1 MDYNHNTPKQEDKTM
16 KKNYKCNDLYT
27 ATFEDG
33 KQYDAVWCPDC
44 GQIYYT
50 IPAKVK
56 VLGYIPQYKEG

>member
-1 MDYNHNTPKQEDKTM
+1 M
-16 KKNYKCNDLYT
+16 KKSYKCSNLYT

-33 KQYDAVWCPDC
+33 KQYDAFWCPDC

-50 IPAKVK
+50 LPAKVK